1 MRRRRAVRSAYDRVV
16 VVGAGRAGVAA
27 AEELR
32 RAGFRGEVRVIGDE
46 PGAPYDRPACSKG
59 LLTGHRRPADVRM
72 PVLDGAD
79 ITWHL
84 GRRAV
89 HLDPDDRVVSTD
101 TGERFRYDGLVIASG
116 ARAALPRGWPVGE
129 AGLHTLRTIADA
141 WALRGALRD
150 AQRVVVIGAGLTGC
164 EVASAIRTLA
174 RDCVLVDSMPYVL
187 ANAVGETVGRMVTRE
202 VARDGVQLRLGRRVT
217 GLNRRRRGWL
227 VELDDGDEVLAD
239 LVVTTTGE
247 RPDVDWLD
255 GTGIDIS
262 DGVRCDESLRVL
274 GVEGVVAAGTVAR
287 WPNLR
292 YSHRPRRCG
301 HWIAALEQG
310 RAAAHTLLAGEREI
324 PPVTL
329 VPRFWSDQYGLR
341 VQVCGELPSYA
352 EVMVTEMRPGRRDA
366 ARAGVLVGYH
376 DEGRLVGLVAV
387 NAPHAFTS
395 ITRSMLAAPVTLA
408 APAPVA
414 VTATAPVPA
423 PAVGTA
429 RPAARRL
436 AEAS

>member
-1 MRRRRAVRSAYDRVV
+1 M
-16 VVGAGRAGVAA
+16 VGAGRAGVAA

-32 RAGFRGEVRVIGDE
+32 RAGFRGDVRVLGGE
-46 PGAPYDRPACSKG
+46 PDAPYDRPACSKG
-59 LLTGHRRPADVRM
+59 LLTGHRRPSDVRM

-89 HLDPDDRVVSTD
+89 HLDPDRRIVSTD
-101 TGERFRYDGLVIASG
+101 TDERFRYDGLVIATG
-116 ARAALPRGWPVGE
+116 ATAALPPDWPVGE
-129 AGLHTLRTIADA
+129 PGLHTLRTLADA

-150 AQRVVVIGAGLTGC
+150 ADRVVVIGAGLTGC
-164 EVASAIRTLA
+164 EVASAVRTLA
-174 RDCVLVDSMPYVL
+174 RDAVLVDAKPYVL
-187 ANAVGETVGRMVTRE
+187 GRAVGETVGRLVTRE

-217 GLNRRRRGWL
+217 GLSRRRRGWL
-227 VELDDGDEVLAD
+227 VELDDGDEIHAD

-255 GTGIDIS
+255 GTGLDLT
-262 DGVRCDESLRVL
+262 DGVLCDESLRVL
-274 GVEGVVAAGTVAR
+274 GAAGIVAAGTVAR

-292 YSHRPRRCG
+292 YSARPVRCG
-301 HWIAALEQG
+301 QWIAALQQG
-310 RAAAHTLLAGEREI
+310 RAAAHTLLAGDQET
-324 PPVTL
+324 PPVTV

-341 VQVCGELPSYA
+341 IQVCGELPRHA
-352 EVMVTEMRPGRRDA
+352 EVTVTELRPGRRDV

-395 ITRSMLAAPVTLA
+395 VTRSMLASASVTVAAPVSVPVVSEPVAVPEPVA
-408 APAPVA
+408 APA
-414 VTATAPVPA
+414 AP
-423 PAVGTA
+423 
-429 RPAARRL
+429 RRRL
-436 AEAS
+436 AAAS

>member
-1 MRRRRAVRSAYDRVV
+1 MRRRGPRSAYDRVV

-32 RAGFRGEVRVIGDE
+32 LAGFRGEVQVLCDE
-46 PGAPYDRPACSKG
+46 PSGPYDRPACSKG
-59 LLTGHRRPADVRM
+59 LLTGHRRPSDVRM

-79 ITWHL
+79 ISWHL

-89 HLDPDDRVVSTD
+89 SLDPVARVVVTD
-101 TGERFRYDGLVIASG
+101 TDESYPYDGLVIATG
-116 ARAALPRGWPVGE
+116 ARAALPRDWPVGE
-129 AGLHTLRTIADA
+129 PGLHALHTLADA
-141 WALRGALRD
+141 WALRGALRQ

-164 EVASAIRTLA
+164 EVAAAVRTLA
-174 RDCVLVDSMPYVL
+174 RDCVVVDSKPYVL
-187 ANAVGETVGRMVTRE
+187 GRAVGETVGRLVTKE

-227 VELDDGDEVLAD
+227 VELDDGDEIQAD
-239 LVVTTTGE
+239 LVVATTGE

-255 GTGIDIS
+255 GTGLDLT

-274 GVEGVVAAGTVAR
+274 GADGIVAAGTVAR

-292 YSHRPRRCG
+292 YSTQARRCG
-301 HWIAALEQG
+301 QWIAALEQG
-310 RAAAHTLLAGEREI
+310 RAAAHTLLAGDQAV

-341 VQVCGELPSYA
+341 IQVCGELPANA
-352 EVMVTEMRPGRRDA
+352 EVTVTQLRPGRRDV

-376 DEGRLVGLVAV
+376 DDGQLVGLVAV

-395 ITRSMLAAPVTLA
+395 ITRTMLATTTVT
-408 APAPVA
+408 V
-414 VTATAPVPA
+414 PVPA
-423 PAVGTA
+423 PVSAPV
-429 RPAARRL
+429 PAARRL
-436 AEAS
+436 AAVS

>member
-1 MRRRRAVRSAYDRVV
+1 MRRRGPRSAYDRVV

-32 RAGFRGEVRVIGDE
+32 RAGFRGDVRVLGGE
-46 PGAPYDRPACSKG
+46 PEAPYDRPACSKG
-59 LLTGHRRPADVRM
+59 LLTGHRRPSDVRM

-89 HLDPDDRVVSTD
+89 HLDPDRRIVTTD
-101 TGERFRYDGLVIASG
+101 TDERFGYDGLVIATG
-116 ARAALPRGWPVGE
+116 AQAALPRDWPVGE
-129 AGLHTLRTIADA
+129 PGLHTLRTLADA
-141 WALRGALRD
+141 WALRAALRD
-150 AQRVVVIGAGLTGC
+150 ADRVVVIGAGLTGC
-164 EVASAIRTLA
+164 EVASAVRTLA
-174 RDCVLVDSMPYVL
+174 RDAVLVDSKPYVL
-187 ANAVGETVGRMVTRE
+187 GRAVGETVGRLVGKE

-227 VELDDGDEVLAD
+227 VELDDGDEIQAD

-255 GTGIDIS
+255 GAGLDIT
-262 DGVRCDESLRVL
+262 DGVLCDESLRVL
-274 GVEGVVAAGTVAR
+274 GAEGIVAAGTVAR

-292 YSHRPRRCG
+292 YSDRPVRCG
-301 HWIAALEQG
+301 QWIAALQQG
-310 RAAAHTLLAGEREI
+310 RAAAHTLLAGDRAVE
-324 PPVTL
+324 PVTL

-341 VQVCGELPSYA
+341 IQVCGELPGNA
-352 EVMVTEMRPGRRDA
+352 EVTVTELRPGRRDV

-395 ITRSMLAAPVTLA
+395 ITRTMLASTTITV
-408 APAPVA
+408 PAPVSVSA
-414 VTATAPVPA
+414 SAPVPV
-423 PAVGTA
+423 PAVE
-429 RPAARRL
+429 PAAPRRL
-436 AEAS
+436 AAAS

>member
-1 MRRRRAVRSAYDRVV
+1 MRRRRGPRSAYDRVV

-32 RAGFRGEVRVIGDE
+32 RAGFRGEVRVLGDE
-46 PGAPYDRPACSKG
+46 PSAPYDRPACSKG
-59 LLTGHRRPADVRM
+59 LLTGHRRPSDVRM
-72 PVLDGAD
+72 PVLDGAEID
-79 ITWHL
+79 WHL

-89 HLDPDDRVVSTD
+89 HLDPDARIVTTD
-101 TGERFRYDGLVIASG
+101 TGERFGYDGLVIATG
-116 ARAALPRGWPVGE
+116 ARTALPRDWPVGE
-129 AGLHTLRTIADA
+129 PGLHTLRTLADA

-164 EVASAIRTLA
+164 EVASAVRTLA
-174 RDCVLVDSMPYVL
+174 RDCVLVDSSPYVL
-187 ANAVGETVGRMVTRE
+187 GRAVGETVGRLVTRE

-227 VELDDGDEVLAD
+227 VELDDGDELLAD

-292 YSHRPRRCG
+292 YSARPRRCAQ
-301 HWIAALEQG
+301 WIAALQQG
-310 RAAAHTLLAGEREI
+310 RAAAHTLLAGDREV
-324 PPVTL
+324 PPVTV

-341 VQVCGELPSYA
+341 IQVCGELPEHA
-352 EVMVTEMRPGRRDA
+352 EVMVTELRPGRRDV

-376 DEGRLVGLVAV
+376 DDGRLVGLVAV

-395 ITRSMLAAPVTLA
+395 ITRSMLATTTVTVPAPAA
-408 APAPVA
+408 AP
-414 VTATAPVPA
+414 VTATAAVPA
-423 PAVGTA
+423 AA
-429 RPAARRL
+429 PAARRL